1 MAQTFRNVLLGTAAM
16 IVAASAPAH
25 AVLYNASYMLSGGD
39 VVEMTFDGTLQGDL
53 DTIVVNFLA
62 GTPTFNGVAPA
73 LGAVS
78 GFLSVSDVI
87 DSGLI
92 PGDPVV
98 VPATVSISGGALD
111 FVYYNDHDED
121 GFFLDTSGLL
131 GGPAYAGSVSYGEI
145 IDPFDP
151 QNWSVSEAAVPAQAV
166 LPVLAVGIG
175 ALGFA
180 GYRRRA

>member
-1 MAQTFRNVLLGTAAM
+1 MAKTFRNVLLGTAAM

-25 AVLYNASYMLSGGD
+25 ALLYNASYMLIGGD

-78 GFLSVSDVI
+78 GFLSVTDVFV
-87 DSGLI
+87 SGLI

-98 VPATVSISGGALD
+98 VPATVSISGVTLD
-111 FVYYNDHDED
+111 FFYFILPSLQNPK
-121 GFFLDTSGLL
+121 FLVCDD
-131 GGPAYAGSVSYGEI
+131 AEV
-145 IDPFDP
+145 
-151 QNWSVSEAAVPAQAV
+151 V
-166 LPVLAVGIG
+166 
-175 ALGFA
+175 
-180 GYRRRA
+180 

>member
-1 MAQTFRNVLLGTAAM
+1 
-16 IVAASAPAH
+16 
-25 AVLYNASYMLSGGD
+25 MLSGGD

-121 GFFLDTSGLL
+121 GFFLQIEQGNQMHFHHRL
-131 GGPAYAGSVSYGEI
+131 
-145 IDPFDP
+145 
-151 QNWSVSEAAVPAQAV
+151 Q
-166 LPVLAVGIG
+166 G
-175 ALGFA
+175 ADFNPIC
-180 GYRRRA
+180 RRNL